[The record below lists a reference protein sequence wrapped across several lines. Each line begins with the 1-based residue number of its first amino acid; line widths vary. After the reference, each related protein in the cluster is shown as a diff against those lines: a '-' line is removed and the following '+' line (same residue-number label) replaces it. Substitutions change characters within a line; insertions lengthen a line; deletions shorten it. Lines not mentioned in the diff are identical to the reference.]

1 MSEFDDE
8 EYESF
13 ELDGAGRSADSVK
26 EPADAS
32 DEFDDDLDDDDDF
45 DEVDLEDA
53 ADDEIDFVLAAY
65 REDGQPYVQSLGKDL
80 ASDLD
85 ELIVQLR
92 RLPGDAGALGFVS
105 LVEEVFVITRVR
117 GQHVQVLLSDA
128 AAASDWPIARDV
140 VDYLGE
146 EPLEEDDEEGEPIGD
161 LGIVADLGLSD
172 FDMGAIIDNLDLG
185 SVDMLI
191 QIADKIKL
199 NPQFRKA
206 AEAAVGGEFSG
217 LSQWDDSMRLALD
230 QARMASMHGDV
241 PVGAVAIDQAGSLL
255 AAAGN
260 EREIR
265 HDPTA
270 HAEILVL
277 REASRR
283 LRSWRLTGLTLVV
296 TLEPCTMCAGAP
308 GAGSGRTV
316 DLRRIR
322 SEGWCG

>member
-26 EPADAS
+26 EPAETD
-32 DEFDDDLDDDDDF
+32 DEFDDDVDDDDDF

-80 ASDLD
+80 ANDLD

-105 LVEEVFVITRVR
+105 LVEEVFVIARVR

-146 EPLEEDDEEGEPIGD
+146 EPLEDDEEEGEPIGD
-161 LGIVADLGLSD
+161 LGILADLGLSD
-172 FDMGAIIDNLDLG
+172 FDMGAIIDNLDLS
-185 SVDMLI
+185 SVEMLVEV
-191 QIADKIKL
+191 AEKIKL

-206 AEAAVGGEFSG
+206 VEAAVG
-217 LSQWDDSMRLALD
+217 
-230 QARMASMHGDV
+230 
-241 PVGAVAIDQAGSLL
+241 
-255 AAAGN
+255 
-260 EREIR
+260 
-265 HDPTA
+265 
-270 HAEILVL
+270 
-277 REASRR
+277 
-283 LRSWRLTGLTLVV
+283 
-296 TLEPCTMCAGAP
+296 
-308 GAGSGRTV
+308 
-316 DLRRIR
+316 
-322 SEGWCG
+322 

>member
-13 ELDGAGRSADSVK
+13 ELDGASKSADS
-26 EPADAS
+26 AS
-32 DEFDDDLDDDDDF
+32 RRSRGAGEFEDELEDDEDLE
-45 DEVDLEDA
+45 EVDLEDA

-80 ASDLD
+80 ANDLD

-146 EPLEEDDEEGEPIGD
+146 EPLEDEEEEGEPIGD

-172 FDMGAIIDNLDLG
+172 FDMGAIIDNLDLS
-185 SVDMLI
+185 SVEMLTE
-191 QIADKIKL
+191 IADKIKL

-206 AEAAVGGEFSG
+206 AEAAVG
-217 LSQWDDSMRLALD
+217 
-230 QARMASMHGDV
+230 
-241 PVGAVAIDQAGSLL
+241 
-255 AAAGN
+255 
-260 EREIR
+260 
-265 HDPTA
+265 
-270 HAEILVL
+270 
-277 REASRR
+277 
-283 LRSWRLTGLTLVV
+283 
-296 TLEPCTMCAGAP
+296 
-308 GAGSGRTV
+308 
-316 DLRRIR
+316 
-322 SEGWCG
+322 

>member
-26 EPADAS
+26 EPADTD

-53 ADDEIDFVLAAY
+53 AEDEIDFVLAAY

-80 ASDLD
+80 ANDLD

-140 VDYLGE
+140 ADYLGE
-146 EPLEEDDEEGEPIGD
+146 EPVDEDEEEAEPIGD

-172 FDMGAIIDNLDLG
+172 FDMGAIIDNLDLS

-191 QIADKIKL
+191 EIADKIKL

-206 AEAAVGGEFSG
+206 AEAAVGE
-217 LSQWDDSMRLALD
+217 
-230 QARMASMHGDV
+230 
-241 PVGAVAIDQAGSLL
+241 
-255 AAAGN
+255 
-260 EREIR
+260 
-265 HDPTA
+265 
-270 HAEILVL
+270 
-277 REASRR
+277 
-283 LRSWRLTGLTLVV
+283 
-296 TLEPCTMCAGAP
+296 
-308 GAGSGRTV
+308 
-316 DLRRIR
+316 
-322 SEGWCG
+322 

>member
-13 ELDGAGRSADSVK
+13 ELDGAGRSA
-26 EPADAS
+26 AS
-32 DEFDDDLDDDDDF
+32 TSRRSRAEEGFEDEVEDEEDF

-80 ASDLD
+80 ANDLD

-140 VDYLGE
+140 ADYLGE
-146 EPLEEDDEEGEPIGD
+146 EPLDDEEEEGEPIGD

-172 FDMGAIIDNLDLG
+172 FDMGAILDNLDLT
-185 SVDMLI
+185 SVEMLTE
-191 QIADKIKL
+191 IADKIKL
-199 NPQFRKA
+199 NPPFRKA
-206 AEAAVGGEFSG
+206 VEAAVG
-217 LSQWDDSMRLALD
+217 
-230 QARMASMHGDV
+230 
-241 PVGAVAIDQAGSLL
+241 
-255 AAAGN
+255 
-260 EREIR
+260 
-265 HDPTA
+265 
-270 HAEILVL
+270 
-277 REASRR
+277 
-283 LRSWRLTGLTLVV
+283 
-296 TLEPCTMCAGAP
+296 
-308 GAGSGRTV
+308 
-316 DLRRIR
+316 
-322 SEGWCG
+322 

>member
-13 ELDGAGRSADSVK
+13 ELDGAGRSADSTK
-26 EPADAS
+26 GPEDTG
-32 DEFDDDLDDDDDF
+32 DELDDDLEDDDDF

-65 REDGQPYVQSLGKDL
+65 REDGQPFVQSLGKDL
-80 ASDLD
+80 ANDLD

-128 AAASDWPIARDV
+128 AAAGDWPIARDV

-146 EPLEEDDEEGEPIGD
+146 EPVDEDEDEEEGEPIGD

-172 FDMGAIIDNLDLG
+172 FDMGAIIDNLDLT
-185 SVDMLI
+185 SVEMLVD
-191 QIADKIKL
+191 IADKIKL

-206 AEAAVGGEFSG
+206 VEAAVG
-217 LSQWDDSMRLALD
+217 
-230 QARMASMHGDV
+230 
-241 PVGAVAIDQAGSLL
+241 
-255 AAAGN
+255 
-260 EREIR
+260 
-265 HDPTA
+265 
-270 HAEILVL
+270 
-277 REASRR
+277 
-283 LRSWRLTGLTLVV
+283 
-296 TLEPCTMCAGAP
+296 
-308 GAGSGRTV
+308 
-316 DLRRIR
+316 
-322 SEGWCG
+322 